1 MQDPGIRG
9 VSCGPRR
16 LEKRGNILKPS
27 DRKNLRKNLQQAVD
41 DNDLARLAEL
51 IAIHGPNV
59 FVHPKGCDSLLHYAC
74 YACQEERLDIVRL
87 LIAQGANVNAR
98 NTSGATPLHIACFN
112 GRIDSVRTLIDAG
125 ANVGAIDTDGLTPFD
140 DICKS
145 RGDVFNETYAEIGD
159 ILISNGADID
169 SFNLHHACRNFQV
182 NVVRFLLSRGTHPT
196 IRDHLDKTPLDIA
209 IDLPQDT
216 PEREEILDLFREF
229 HPELYFSKFC
239 TMDMRP

>member
-1 MQDPGIRG
+1 M
-9 VSCGPRR
+9 V
-16 LEKRGNILKPS
+16 LKPG
-27 DRKNLRKNLQQAVD
+27 DRKNLQQTVD

-59 FVHPKGCDSLLHYAC
+59 FVHPKARNSLLHYAC
-74 YACQEERLDIVRL
+74 YAGQEERLDIVRL
-87 LIAQGANVNAR
+87 LIEHGARVDVR
-98 NTSGATPLHIACFN
+98 NTSEATPLHIACFN
-112 GRIDSVRTLIDAG
+112 GRVDSVRTLIDTG
-125 ANVGAIDTDGLTPFD
+125 ADVGAIDIDGLTPFD

-145 RGDVFNETYAEIGD
+145 RADVFDETYAEIGD

-169 SFNLHHACRNFQV
+169 SFNLHHACLNIQV
-182 NVVRFLLSRGTHPT
+182 NLAQFLLSRGADPN

-209 IDLPQDT
+209 VDLPQDI